1 MLIYIRDDING
12 SWRAYR
18 EAVQERRILESDYG
32 GKNMKEKMK
41 KMDAIH
47 SHELLQGE
55 SCDLKHLSAL
65 NLGL

>member
-1 MLIYIRDDING
+1 M
-12 SWRAYR
+12 
-18 EAVQERRILESDYG
+18 QERRILESDYG
-32 GKNMKEKMK
+32 GKKMKEKMK